1 MWSQETRDKRIYS
14 GKSCLGS
21 QSSFLQSHLVDNSN
35 KAGNLFFPGTSSSPK
50 F

>member
-35 KAGNLFFPGTSSSPK
+35 KAGNLFFSGSSSSPK